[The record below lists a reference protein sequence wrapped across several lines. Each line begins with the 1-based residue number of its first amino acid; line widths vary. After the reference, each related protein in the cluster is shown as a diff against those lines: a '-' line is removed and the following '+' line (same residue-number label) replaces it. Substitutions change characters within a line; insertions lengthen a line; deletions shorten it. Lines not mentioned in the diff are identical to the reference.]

1 MTDLAPYLP
10 GIGLSY
16 VAFILGVASPG
27 PNVLEVMGT
36 SMAVG
41 RKAGTALALGV
52 SFRSLTWALL
62 TVFGLSGLL
71 LTYAYALT
79 SIKVLGGFICF
90 DLPIKR
96 SNPPHCGV
104 TVLPDRLQGP
114 GATI

>member
-16 VAFILGVASPG
+16 VAFILGVTSPG

-71 LTYAYALT
+71 PTYSYTLTA
-79 SIKVLGGFICF
+79 IKIFGEFICF
-90 DLPIKR
+90 SLSIKR

-104 TVLPDRLQGP
+104 TALPDCLQGP
-114 GATI
+114 GAAI